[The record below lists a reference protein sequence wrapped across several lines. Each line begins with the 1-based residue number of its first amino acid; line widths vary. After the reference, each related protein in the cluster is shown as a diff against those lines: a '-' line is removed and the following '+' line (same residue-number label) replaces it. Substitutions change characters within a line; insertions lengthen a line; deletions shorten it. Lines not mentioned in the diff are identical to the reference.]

1 MAALLVLCT
10 CPDATTAETLAGS
23 LVEARLAACV
33 NLLPGLRSIYRW
45 EGRVE
50 RADETLLLI
59 KTTRERFDD
68 LKGHILRMH
77 PYTLPEVLAF
87 EAATGLDRYLEW
99 IGSETEPPGT
109 SA

>member
-10 CPDATTAETLAGS
+10 CPDAETADALAGS

-33 NLLPGLRSIYRW
+33 NMLPGLRSIYRW

-50 RADETLLLI
+50 RAEETLLLI
-59 KTTRERFDD
+59 KTIRERFDD
-68 LKGHILRMH
+68 LREHIVRMH

-87 EAATGLDRYLEW
+87 EAAAGLDRYLEW
-99 IGSETEPPGT
+99 IGSETAPPGSST
-109 SA
+109 